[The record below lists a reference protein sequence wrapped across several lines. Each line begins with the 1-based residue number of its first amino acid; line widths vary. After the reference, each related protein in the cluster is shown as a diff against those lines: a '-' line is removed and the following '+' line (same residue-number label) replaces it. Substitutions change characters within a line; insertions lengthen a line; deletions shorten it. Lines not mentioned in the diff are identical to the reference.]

1 MRKRDYISMI
11 ISFIALCFF
20 GVIAITDSYIW
31 HRIAFLMCTVG
42 ASMSF
47 GVDFIE
53 FVYYI
58 ATGGYEKGKGFGEE
72 KSKQKEPTTVANPDT
87 LTDKGEENGT

>member
-1 MRKRDYISMI
+1 
-11 ISFIALCFF
+11 
-20 GVIAITDSYIW
+20 
-31 HRIAFLMCTVG
+31 
-42 ASMSF
+42 MSF